1 MRLVPY
7 TYESKK
13 RLTRQIHTIRVL
25 LEGQALWTEESVHT
39 DPIRLALEPNDLYV
53 RTSFAEQGTSYF
65 EIDTGKTDL
74 NNMYTYKEC
83 DPATTQLCWN
93 TFHIITDERGSPF
106 IDIPYPFLRTI
117 LKAHYVVP
125 TENGASE

>member
-1 MRLVPY
+1 MKLVPY

-13 RLTRQIHTIRVL
+13 RLTKHIHTIRVL
-25 LEGQALWTEESVHT
+25 LEGQNIWTEESVHT

-53 RTSFAEQGTSYF
+53 RTSFAEKDMTYF
-65 EIDTGKTDL
+65 EIDVARTDL
-74 NNMYTYKEC
+74 NNMYTYREC
-83 DPATTQLCWN
+83 DPSTTTLCWN
-93 TFHIITDERGSPF
+93 VFHVITDERGSPF

-125 TENGASE
+125 IENGISQ